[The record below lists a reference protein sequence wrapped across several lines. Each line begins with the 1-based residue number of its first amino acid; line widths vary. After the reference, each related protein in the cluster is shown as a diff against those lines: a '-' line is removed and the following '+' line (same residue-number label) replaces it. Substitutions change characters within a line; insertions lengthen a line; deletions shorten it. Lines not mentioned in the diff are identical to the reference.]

1 MEKSTIKLRENKKG
15 ITLVALV
22 VTIVVLLILAGV
34 SLNLLIGNNGIIT
47 RAKQAKISNDLSSYK
62 EQLAMFIADK
72 KAENPEFYESSL
84 TAGKNNLYYNTKT
97 AEDEKTIKDIINDVK
112 DEYLD
117 SLEVV
122 KGKLTINTQDKDIIK
137 VAQAV
142 GVEPNPYVIKD
153 GELISSNGN
162 LLLVDENGTLTLP
175 DSVTKI
181 GEGAFSNVEGLKTI
195 IIPGTVKT
203 IGTDA
208 FRDNTTLEKVV
219 MQEGVETIGI
229 SAFQSCN
236 NLVDVVLPESI
247 KNIETQAFYLCRKLS
262 HIEIPSNIEEIKSY
276 VFAGD
281 ENLSGIKLRG
291 SAIKRIEKE
300 AFYGC
305 PISEFTIT
313 KNVEYIEPTAFGRC
327 NDLINVNIDEDNK
340 NYIYTKGILMPST
353 KESVTFVSNKYYE
366 SSNTFEIPE
375 GVIDFSCTING
386 LTNITKLII
395 PSSTA
400 TLNSRNL
407 PGTIGTVEIAEA
419 NENLKVVENCI
430 YTKTAPETLLFCY
443 SKEKEINLNESAK
456 VIAKY
461 AFTGASN
468 ATKIVFNTE
477 TTTIENQVFTGC
489 YYLKDVKIGKK
500 VSEINPQF
508 ALGMYDVNVEID
520 EENPNYIIE
529 NKIVYNN
536 NKDTITTVLKQIDGK
551 FEVPDGVKKIGRQA
565 FSYQSKLTEINLN
578 KVTEISSLIFNGC
591 TELKTIEVPNTIEK
605 IDTSAFLEAES
616 LNRIIIHKKE
626 NAISGSPFGSPFG
639 LRAIEWVGD
648 N

>member
-1 MEKSTIKLRENKKG
+1 MKNMNIKCGKNKKG

-97 AEDEKTIKDIINDVK
+97 EEDEKTIKDIINDVK

-229 SAFQSCN
+229 RAFNACANLTEVTLPDSLKTIQS
-236 NLVDVVLPESI
+236 
-247 KNIETQAFYLCRKLS
+247 QAFMHCKKLAY
-262 HIEIPSNIEEIKSY
+262 IEIPANIEKIDEY
-276 VFAGD
+276 VFS
-281 ENLSGIKLRG
+281 LSGLANIKLRG
-291 SAIKRIEKE
+291 NKIKSIEKE
-300 AFYGC
+300 AFFGC
-305 PISEFTIT
+305 PLIEFTIT
-313 KNVEYIEPTAFGRC
+313 KDVENINSTAFDHC
-327 NDLINVNIDEDNK
+327 TELANIKIDTQNSK
-340 NYIYTKGILMPST
+340 FIYQNGLLMPST
-353 KESVTFVSNKYYE
+353 KESILYVLTKYYE
-366 SSNTFEIPE
+366 NSTTFEIPE
-375 GVIDFSCTING
+375 GVVDFTCNIQE
-386 LTNITKLII
+386 LKNITKLVI
-395 PSSTA
+395 PATTA
-400 TLNSRNL
+400 SINTRNL
-407 PGTIGTVEIAEA
+407 PTNIKEVEIAA
-419 NENLKVVENCI
+419 TNENLKTSEDCI
-430 YTKTAPETLLFCY
+430 YTKTEPETLLFCY
-443 SKEKEINLNESAK
+443 SKATEIELQEPAK
-456 VIAKY
+456 VIGKY
-461 AFTGASN
+461 AFNG
-468 ATKIVFNTE
+468 ATKATMIELNEKTE
-477 TTTIENQVFTGC
+477 KIESQVFSTC
-489 YYLKDVKIGKK
+489 YNLKNVEIGKS
-500 VSEINPQF
+500 VSSINPIF
-508 ALGMYDVNVEID
+508 ALGNYNINLTINT
-520 EENPNYIIE
+520 ENPNYVMDDGVLY
-529 NKIVYNN
+529 NK
-536 NKDTITTVLKQIDGK
+536 NKDTIITVLKRINGK
-551 FEVPDGVKKIGRQA
+551 FELKDSVKIIRTQA
-565 FSYQSKLTEINLN
+565 FKAQAGMTEINLN
-578 KVTEISSLIFNGC
+578 KASEIGYSVFEGCNG
-591 TELKTIEVPNTIEK
+591 LKKIEIPSTITK
-605 IDTSAFLEAES
+605 IDSRAFDGATEVS
-616 LNRIIIHKKE
+616 QIIIHRKE
-626 NAISGSPFGSPFG
+626 NAIAGSPFGSPFG
-639 LRAIEWVGD
+639 LRAIQWVGE